1 MATPLLV
8 NIVELLRRP
17 GTIKDIEVVI
27 AVADFDFADER
38 IIDVAVPVKVHLE
51 SLANGVAVSG
61 NAQAQWHGTCRRCL
75 KSIETALTVDFAE
88 MYQLVLED
96 PDAFAIEQDQ
106 VSLLPMVRENILL
119 AVPLAPTCRDDCPG
133 LCGQCGADLSEASC
147 ACTADV
153 TDPRWAVLDTLRE
166 NLTKDS

>member
-1 MATPLLV
+1 MATPLVV

-17 GTIKDIEVVI
+17 GTIKDINALI

-38 IIDVAVPVKVHLE
+38 IADVAIPVTVHLE

-61 NAQAQWHGTCRRCL
+61 QARAQWRGMCRRCL
-75 KSIETALTVDFAE
+75 RPIDTVLTVEFAE
-88 MYQLVLED
+88 MYQLILED
-96 PDAFAIEQDQ
+96 PNAFAIEQNQ

-119 AVPLAPTCRDDCPG
+119 TVPLAPTCRDDCPG

-147 ACTADV
+147 ACTAV
-153 TDPRWAVLDTLRE
+153 IPDPRWAVLDSLRE